1 MNTSSLHFPYPVPE
15 YGTEPY
21 WAACNE
27 QRLVMQR
34 CRACAHV
41 RWQPAPICT
50 QCQSA
55 EYDWAPLS
63 GRGRVYSWT
72 VITHPVHPA
81 AVAKVPYVVVEV
93 ELDEQAGLRMISNLI
108 DVEPA
113 AIAVDAR
120 VTLCFERHPAGQW
133 LPMFR
138 LAGA

>member
-1 MNTSSLHFPYPVPE
+1 MSSADAFPYPVPE

-34 CRACAHV
+34 CRDCGRL
-41 RWQPAPICT
+41 RWQPAPICLD
-50 QCQSA
+50 CQSA
-55 EYDWAPLS
+55 AHDWVPLS
-63 GRGRVYSWT
+63 GRGRIHSWT

-93 ELDEQAGLRMISNLI
+93 ELEEQQNLRMIANLL
-108 DVEPA
+108 DPA
-113 AIAVDAR
+113 ADAIAFGAA
-120 VTLCFERHPAGQW
+120 VTVCFERHPAGQW

-138 LAGA
+138 LA

>member
-1 MNTSSLHFPYPVPE
+1 MNDSLAFPYPVPE

-34 CRACAHV
+34 CRACGHF

-50 QCQSA
+50 RCQA
-55 EYDWAPLS
+55 PDHDWAPLS
-63 GRGRVYSWT
+63 GRGRIYSWT

-81 AVAKVPYVVVEV
+81 AIAKVPYVVVEV
-93 ELDEQAGLRMISNLI
+93 ELDDQPGLRMIANLL
-108 DVEPA
+108 DAAPY
-113 AIAVDAR
+113 AIAFDAPVR
-120 VTLCFERHPAGQW
+120 VCFEQHPAGQY

-138 LAGA
+138 LS